1 MLSHR
6 YCIYALTSISYL
18 LIEPKFNLNYKL
30 FTETFYVYIRIFSCF
45 SKDENK
51 NKYYR
56 EIYKKNSLCVNILA
70 INSVSIQISSI
81 SFVNMIKEN
90 KEKRKII
97 KWKILKLNKTKTREE
112 LYTA

>member
-6 YCIYALTSISYL
+6 YCIYALTSILYL

-30 FTETFYVYIRIFSCF
+30 FTETFYVYIRIFLCF

-51 NKYYR
+51 NKYYS
-56 EIYKKNSLCVNILA
+56 EIYKKNSLCVNIFA

-90 KEKRKII
+90 KEKRKTI
-97 KWKILKLNKTKTREE
+97 KWKILKLNKTKTRE
-112 LYTA
+112 LYTLA